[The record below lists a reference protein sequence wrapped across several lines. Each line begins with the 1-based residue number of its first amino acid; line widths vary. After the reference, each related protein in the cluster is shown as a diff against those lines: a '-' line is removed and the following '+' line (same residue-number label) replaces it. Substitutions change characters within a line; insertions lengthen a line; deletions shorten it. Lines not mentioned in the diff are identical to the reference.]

1 ATPIQL
7 AKSVLDQLKDKGK
20 VTRGWLGVY
29 IQPLTPETAE
39 SLGISGRRGALV
51 SDVTS
56 GGPAEKAG
64 IRSGDVIVGFDGK
77 EIRDQHDL
85 PQLVAATKP
94 GKTADVRLIRGG
106 KETTVA
112 VTIAEMA
119 GEPGK
124 PAGGHDLSTK
134 NLGLTVQDITPEI
147 AQRLDIENTKGVVV
161 TGVADGSPAEDAGF
175 NEGDIIRAILHQD
188 KRNAVTNAAEF
199 GKLVKKFHSDKTLL
213 FLVERGDARILLT
226 VKNR

>member
-1 ATPIQL
+1 
-7 AKSVLDQLKDKGK
+7 LKEKGK

-29 IQPLTPETAE
+29 IQPLTPEAAE
-39 SLGISGRRGALV
+39 GLGISERRGALV

-64 IRSGDVIVGFDGK
+64 IRSGDVIVEFNGR
-77 EIRDQHDL
+77 EIRDEHEL
-85 PQLVAATKP
+85 PQAVALTKP
-94 GKTADVRLIRGG
+94 GKTVNVRLIRGG

-124 PAGGHDLSTK
+124 PAGEQELSK
-134 NLGLTVQDITPEI
+134 NFGLTVQDITPEI
-147 AQRLDIENTKGVVV
+147 AHRFEIENTKGVVV

-175 NEGDIIRAILHQD
+175 NEGDIIRTILRQD
-188 KRNAVTNAAEF
+188 KRNPVTNAAEF
-199 GKLVKKFHSDKTLL
+199 AKLVKKFESDNTIL
-213 FLVERGDARILLT
+213 FLVERGASRILLT
-226 VKNR
+226 VKIK

>member
-1 ATPIQL
+1 
-7 AKSVLDQLKDKGK
+7 
-20 VTRGWLGVY
+20 
-29 IQPLTPETAE
+29 
-39 SLGISGRRGALV
+39 V

-64 IRSGDVIVGFDGK
+64 IHSGDVIVGFDGK
-77 EIRDQHDL
+77 EIKDEHEL
-85 PQLVAATKP
+85 PQAVALTKP
-94 GKTADVRLIRGG
+94 GKTVNVRLLREG
-106 KETTVA
+106 KEVSVP
-112 VTIAEMA
+112 VTIAEMT

-124 PAGGHDLSTK
+124 PAAGHDLGK

-161 TGVADGSPAEDAGF
+161 TGVADGSPAESAGF

-188 KRNAVTNAAEF
+188 KRIPVTNAAEF
-199 GKLVKKFHSDKTLL
+199 SKLVKKFQPEKTLL

-226 VKNR
+226 VKNK